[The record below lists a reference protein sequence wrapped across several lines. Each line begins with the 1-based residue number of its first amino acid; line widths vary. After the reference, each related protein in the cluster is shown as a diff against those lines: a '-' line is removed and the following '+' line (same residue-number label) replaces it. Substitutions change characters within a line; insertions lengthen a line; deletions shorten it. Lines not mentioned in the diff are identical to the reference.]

1 MERIINCAYKYT
13 VGYLTTTTKTSNVS
27 VAYHWGEFE

>member
-1 MERIINCAYKYT
+1 VHINYT

-27 VAYHWGEFE
+27 TVYHWGKFE